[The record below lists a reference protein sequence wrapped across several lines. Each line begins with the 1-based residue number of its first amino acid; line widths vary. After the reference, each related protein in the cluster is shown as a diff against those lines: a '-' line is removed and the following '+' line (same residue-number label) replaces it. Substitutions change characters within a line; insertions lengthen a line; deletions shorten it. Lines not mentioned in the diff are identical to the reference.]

1 MDGKYIARPL
11 AKTIRSAKS
20 KVIILEGAR
29 AVGKTMMMRREFTSL
44 GYQYFTLADGNTFRL
59 ASKDLES
66 WISDLPIPAI
76 VDEAQRIPGLPLA
89 VKERVDGIASDSPL
103 FILTGSAS
111 INKYGLD
118 GQNPLTRR
126 SRQLTLHPFTQREL
140 AGISRSIV
148 DDLWKGKPNEL
159 YRGAISK
166 DCLLYTS
173 RCV

>member
-76 VDEAQRIPGLPLA
+76 VDEAQRIP
-89 VKERVDGIASDSPL
+89 
-103 FILTGSAS
+103 
-111 INKYGLD
+111 
-118 GQNPLTRR
+118 
-126 SRQLTLHPFTQREL
+126 
-140 AGISRSIV
+140 
-148 DDLWKGKPNEL
+148 
-159 YRGAISK
+159 
-166 DCLLYTS
+166 DCRL
-173 RCV
+173 R

>member
-118 GQNPLTRR
+118 GQNPLTAIQATHFAPLHPKRACRHQPKHRRR
-126 SRQLTLHPFTQREL
+126 SLEGQAERTV
-140 AGISRSIV
+140 SRSH
-148 DDLWKGKPNEL
+148 LQ
-159 YRGAISK
+159 R
-166 DCLLYTS
+166 
-173 RCV
+173 

>member
-29 AVGKTMMMRREFTSL
+29 AVGKNDDDAPAEFTSL

-103 FILTGSAS
+103 SS
-111 INKYGLD
+111 
-118 GQNPLTRR
+118 
-126 SRQLTLHPFTQREL
+126 
-140 AGISRSIV
+140 
-148 DDLWKGKPNEL
+148 
-159 YRGAISK
+159 
-166 DCLLYTS
+166 
-173 RCV
+173 

>member
-118 GQNPLTRR
+118 PKRACRHQPKHRRR
-126 SRQLTLHPFTQREL
+126 SLEGQAERTV
-140 AGISRSIV
+140 SRSH
-148 DDLWKGKPNEL
+148 LQ
-159 YRGAISK
+159 R
-166 DCLLYTS
+166 
-173 RCV
+173 